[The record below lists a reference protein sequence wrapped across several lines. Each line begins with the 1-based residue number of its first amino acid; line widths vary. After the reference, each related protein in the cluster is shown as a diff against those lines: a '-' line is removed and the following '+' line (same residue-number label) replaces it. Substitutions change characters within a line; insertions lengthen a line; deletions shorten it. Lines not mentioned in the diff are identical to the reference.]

1 MPGQCQPYLDFDPVG
16 PVTYTSSQSCSSPMF
31 PTPRRALFTTAAMM
45 DALEG
50 RGKPEKLRDDADMEC
65 WD

>member
-1 MPGQCQPYLDFDPVG
+1 
-16 PVTYTSSQSCSSPMF
+16 MF

-50 RGKPEKLRDDADMEC
+50 RGKLEKLVVDIVMGYGADELCLQAM
-65 WD
+65 